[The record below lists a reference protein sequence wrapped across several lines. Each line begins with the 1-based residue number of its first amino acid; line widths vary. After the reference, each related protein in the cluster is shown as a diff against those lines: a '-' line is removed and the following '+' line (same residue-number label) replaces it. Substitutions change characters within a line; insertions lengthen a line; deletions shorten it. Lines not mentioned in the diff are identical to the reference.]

1 MIPFIK
7 REGNNYRIGIKCKD
21 KIEVSIIIEDQN
33 GNVEIF
39 LPDIKDLQANTFYD
53 LTYLCNVN
61 LKKVRKNGD
70 DYFVF
75 FKPEK
80 KGKFIAKFLI
90 NKDNEKFMLKQD
102 FCIN

>member
-1 MIPFIK
+1 MIPFVK
-7 REGNNYRIGIKCKD
+7 REGKSYKIGIRCKD
-21 KIEVSIIIEDQN
+21 KIELSIIIEDPN

-39 LPDIKDLQANTFYD
+39 LPDIKDLQANSFYD

-61 LKKVRKNGD
+61 LKKVRKSGD

-75 FKPEK
+75 FEPEK

-90 NKDNEKFMLKQD
+90 NKGNEKLMLKQD
-102 FCIN
+102 FYIN